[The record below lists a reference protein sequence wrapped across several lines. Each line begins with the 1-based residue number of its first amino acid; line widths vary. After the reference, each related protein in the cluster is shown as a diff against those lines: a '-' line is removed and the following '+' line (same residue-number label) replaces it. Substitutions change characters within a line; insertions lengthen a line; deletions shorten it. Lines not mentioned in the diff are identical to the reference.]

1 MKLNEL
7 QLPLERS
14 KIESQMKDLDDFETE
29 EELKEYL
36 ETLDLSEL
44 IEIYYIQ
51 SCEIN
56 GIRKIILDSV
66 KRL

>member
-14 KIESQMKDLDDFETE
+14 KIESQMKDLDEIETE
-29 EELKEYL
+29 QELKEYL

-51 SCEIN
+51 LCEIN
-56 GIRKIILDSV
+56 RIRQIILNSV